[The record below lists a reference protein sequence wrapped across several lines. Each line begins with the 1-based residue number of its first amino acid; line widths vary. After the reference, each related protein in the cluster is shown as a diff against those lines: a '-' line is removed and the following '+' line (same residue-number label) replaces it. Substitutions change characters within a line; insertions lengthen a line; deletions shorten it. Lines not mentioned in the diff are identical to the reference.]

1 MVYIDEREL
10 TWVLCMSKGTDERTS
25 EREGARGGVQEDP
38 RKGWREECGR
48 GLTRYNLESRVIQE
62 RCRGRRVLQ
71 GEEQQKVSQKA
82 VEEEEAEEE
91 AEEEMEVA
99 AEFRASAAALERG
112 GGEERRAGVQTVAAL
127 KFSGVF
133 GFCGS
138 SIFSGFVGLLCFW
151 ISWRYV
157 EAEREREAERKR
169 SRERS

>member
-1 MVYIDEREL
+1 MDEREL
-10 TWVLCMSKGTDERTS
+10 TWVLCISKETDERTS
-25 EREGARGGVQEDP
+25 KREGVQEDP
-38 RKGWREECGR
+38 RGWREGCSRE
-48 GLTRYNLESRVIQE
+48 LARYNLESRDIHK
-62 RCRGRRVLQ
+62 RCRGRRMLQ

-91 AEEEMEVA
+91 AEEVMEVT
-99 AEFRASAAALERG
+99 AEFRASAAALERR

-151 ISWRYV
+151 IL
-157 EAEREREAERKR
+157 
-169 SRERS
+169 